1 MGVRYILQ
9 AVLALAVLFGLP
21 VFLDAPASL
30 EGMIGATVGAVV
42 LVVIAIRGVTGYV
55 RSRKP
60 SSYHDSVL
68 PPMEST
74 NDAKPKI

>member
-42 LVVIAIRGVTGYV
+42 LVVIAIRAMVRFV

-60 SSYHDSVL
+60 ASFHYSMMPPLPAQNDS
-68 PPMEST
+68 
-74 NDAKPKI
+74 KPIA